1 MEIIKRTGNSEAY
14 DGQKIKNAIAKA
26 FGSTGRGVTRQTLDN
41 LLVLVEQK
49 LEHPLDPAFVRA
61 TWMVWSHLIRDP
73 LIFDMVDL
81 DSQIREEEGWP
92 VDIVYP

>member
-26 FGSTGRGVTRQTLDN
+26 FGSTGREVTRQTLDN

-49 LEHPLDPAFVRA
+49 LEHEAVKSVER
-61 TWMVWSHLIRDP
+61 IQ
-73 LIFDMVDL
+73 DL
-81 DSQIREEEGWP
+81 VEQSLMLMKN
-92 VDIVYP
+92 